1 MSLLWAIVRSQ
12 PISLRHSRFLRHNCM
27 PYFFVAKI
35 NHSREKPKK
44 KGSLLD
50 CFTYQNLAK

>member
-1 MSLLWAIVRSQ
+1 
-12 PISLRHSRFLRHNCM
+12 M